1 MRKVATLAE
10 VRAIEAEM
18 PVSARWQAR
27 TVYQQLSETSA
38 RWPERPALSF
48 QLRSGRRALARTL
61 SWAALHDRV
70 TRAANLFHSLGSPG
84 EEVTVAYLLPNC
96 PEAAITFLAAAT
108 AGVAV
113 PVNPLLS
120 PEHIAAI
127 LRETGARVLVT
138 LAPFPQSD
146 VAEKAARA
154 AALAPGVRTILEVDL
169 APYLELP
176 TRWLLPLL
184 RPRAVPAGGADA
196 PGASEGTA
204 APERRAFGPELELQP
219 ATLAFAEEEDD
230 EVCAIFHTGGT
241 TGLPKLALHRPS
253 GMLYNGWCGR
263 ELLFCEQDVILCP
276 LPLFHVFAVYPVLMG
291 GLFSGAHMVLPTPQG
306 YRGKG
311 VMENFWQIVARWQ
324 ANFLVTVPTAVSALM
339 QRRVDADVSS
349 LRYAICGSA
358 PLPLELLRR
367 FEAACGIRVLEGYG
381 MTEATCLVACNPA
394 FGERRPGSVGL
405 PMPYTQVSIRRFG
418 AGGEELGTCGPDE
431 GGEICIANPGVLPGY
446 RDAERNARL
455 FCADGA
461 LRSGD
466 LGRIDPEGYI
476 WITGRA
482 KDMIIR
488 GGHNIDP
495 ALIEEALLG
504 HPDVAFAGAV
514 GQPDRHAGELPC
526 VYVEL
531 VAGADVGAADLA
543 EYARGRIAERAGVP
557 RHVEILDEL
566 PKTAVGKVFKPE
578 LRQRA
583 IRRVLDAALA
593 EAGLAARLREV
604 REDRRLGLVAVVVAE
619 AHERRAVTALLGHF
633 PTAFELV

>member
-1 MRKVATLAE
+1 MRKVSTLAE
-10 VRAIEAEM
+10 VRAVEAEM
-18 PVSARWQAR
+18 SVSARWRTR
-27 TVYQQLSETSA
+27 TVYQQLVETAS
-38 RWPERPALSF
+38 RWAERPALSF

-61 SWAALHDRV
+61 TWRKLRDRV
-70 TRAANLFHSLGSPG
+70 TRAANLFHSLGGDG

-96 PEAAITFLAAAT
+96 PEAAITFLAGTT
-108 AGVAV
+108 AGTAV

-120 PEHIAAI
+120 PEHIGSI
-127 LRETGARVLVT
+127 LRDSGARVLVT

-154 AALAPGVRTILEVDL
+154 VALAPGVRTILEVDL

-184 RPRAVPAGGADA
+184 RPA
-196 PGASEGTA
+196 PVDTGSRESG
-204 APERRAFGPELELQP
+204 PERLDFATELDLQST
-219 ATLAFAEEEDD
+219 TLGFAEAEDD
-230 EVCAIFHTGGT
+230 AVRAIFHTGGT
-241 TGLPKLALHRPS
+241 TGEPKLTLHRPS
-253 GMLYNGWCGR
+253 GMLYNGWCGK
-263 ELLFCEQDVILCP
+263 ELLFSEQDVILCP

-324 ANFLVTVPTAVSALM
+324 ADFLITVPTAVSALM
-339 QRRVDADVSS
+339 QQRVDADVSS

-394 FGERRPGSVGL
+394 FGDRRAGSVGL
-405 PMPYTQVSIRRFG
+405 PMPYTQISVRNFD
-418 AGGEELGTCGPDE
+418 AEGTERGPCRTDE
-431 GGEICIANPGVLPGY
+431 AGEICILSPGVSPGY
-446 RDAERNARL
+446 RDPDRNARL

-461 LRSGD
+461 LRTGD
-466 LGRIDPEGYI
+466 LGRLDADGYL

-514 GQPDRHAGELPC
+514 GQPDRHSGELPC

-531 VAGADVGAADLA
+531 VKGADLGAADLT
-543 EYARGRIAERAGVP
+543 EFARNRIPERAAVP
-557 RHVEILDEL
+557 RHVEILDDM
-566 PKTAVGKVFKPE
+566 PKTAVGKVFKPA
-578 LRQRA
+578 LRMRA
-583 IRRVLDAALA
+583 ITRVLDAAMA
-593 EAGLAARLREV
+593 EAGLGARVQGV
-604 REDRRLGLVAVVVAE
+604 REDRRLGLVATVSAQ
-619 AHERRAVTALLGHF
+619 AHERRAVCTLLGHF
-633 PTAFELV
+633 PTAFEIV